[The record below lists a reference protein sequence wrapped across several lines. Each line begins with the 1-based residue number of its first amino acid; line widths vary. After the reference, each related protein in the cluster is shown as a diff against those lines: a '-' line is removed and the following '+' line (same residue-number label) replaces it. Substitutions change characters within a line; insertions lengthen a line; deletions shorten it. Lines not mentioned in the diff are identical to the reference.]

1 MYESRGR
8 KAVGD
13 LGATIVTI
21 LQAPLAGI
29 RLNRDYDT
37 LLVWLNRL
45 VIKTLVFL
53 FIFFQEVQRL
63 CFFLESQ
70 SLRKKGSGTYFHNLL
85 KSEDPD
91 AMTTHKAC
99 GVLLY
104 GKTIV
109 NRWIGYNN
117 Q

>member
-37 LLVWLNRL
+37 LLVWLN
-45 VIKTLVFL
+45 
-53 FIFFQEVQRL
+53 
-63 CFFLESQ
+63 
-70 SLRKKGSGTYFHNLL
+70 
-85 KSEDPD
+85 
-91 AMTTHKAC
+91 
-99 GVLLY
+99 
-104 GKTIV
+104 
-109 NRWIGYNN
+109 
-117 Q
+117 